1 MNLKAEAA
9 AKECFLKL
17 AFPSVQK
24 SRDASDIFSKI
35 LAKHVR
41 RSSTFLDIQAYNF
54 INKGASFQAF
64 FKYFPY
70 FLKTD
75 VLSNS
80 FLWLIP

>member
-9 AKECFLKL
+9 TEECFFKL
-17 AFPSVQK
+17 AVPSVQK
-24 SRDASDIFSKI
+24 SRDASDILSKI

-41 RSSTFLDIQAYNF
+41 RNSFFLKLQANNF

-70 FLKTD
+70 VLKTD
-75 VLSNS
+75 VNS
-80 FLWLIP
+80 FLWLIL